1 MTAAE
6 IARALPRGRKSGAG
20 YVACCPAHEDRN
32 PSLSLRDS
40 NGHVL
45 VHCHAGC
52 PQESVIG
59 ALIVA
64 GLWPER
70 ECRPLLRRREYARA
84 AAKADT
90 LAVRLADF
98 ATGLELVT
106 ARMAALSSLLLEL
119 GIGTTPFD
127 DMHRYLHEWRS
138 AAARDIAE
146 CWRAARSEHPA
157 AVARMES
164 IGRSDRQ
171 HTETIT
177 WAIVHMLA
185 AEQSETR

>member
-1 MTAAE
+1 MTAAQ
-6 IARALPRGRKSGAG
+6 IARALPRGRKSGVG
-20 YVACCPAHEDRN
+20 YIACCPAHEDRN
-32 PSLSLRDS
+32 PSLSLRDAD
-40 NGHVL
+40 GRVL
-45 VHCHAGC
+45 VRCHAGC
-52 PQESVIG
+52 TQEAVIG
-59 ALIVA
+59 ALRAA

-70 ECRPLLRRREYARA
+70 EWRPLLRRRECARA

-106 ARMAALSSLLLEL
+106 ARQAALSSWLLEL
-119 GIGTTPFD
+119 GIESRSLED
-127 DMHRYLHEWRS
+127 QHRYLHEWRS

-146 CWRAARSEHPA
+146 CWRATRSEHPA

-171 HTETIT
+171 HAETIT